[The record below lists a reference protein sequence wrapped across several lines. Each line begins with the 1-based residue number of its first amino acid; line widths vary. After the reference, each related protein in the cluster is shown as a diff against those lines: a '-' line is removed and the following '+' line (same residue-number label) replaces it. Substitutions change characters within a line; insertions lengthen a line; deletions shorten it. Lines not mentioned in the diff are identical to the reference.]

1 MLQNDLRQF
10 NKVESVAIFGSTG
23 FIGKQTLD
31 VIRRCGDI
39 NVFAL
44 TCDTNVDVLINQIE
58 EFKPKLV
65 CINDEIV

>member
-44 TCDTNVDVLINQIE
+44 TCDTNVDVLINQI
-58 EFKPKLV
+58 
-65 CINDEIV
+65 D